1 MFLRNSRAALTP
13 HNVHRTFF
21 GAAVLLH
28 DAKLYVG
35 GSLRKDNARGRAR
48 AFLIYL
54 ICPGE
59 GISGRVRQQGRDVD
73 TASLNQRDDLCLRSP
88 HRKHYVGLRWGL
100 L

>member
-1 MFLRNSRAALTP
+1 MQNYMCVALCEKT
-13 HNVHRTFF
+13 VR
-21 GAAVLLH
+21 
-28 DAKLYVG
+28 VG
-35 GSLRKDNARGRAR
+35 VREP
-48 AFLIYL
+48 FLIYL